1 MDVVLSA
8 AATWSLADGCRAFLL
23 VDALPP
29 RLHPPFVGNLCMDI
43 FLLVGIV
50 RWVVEVEVPPPPLV
64 FLLFVLLFFI
74 SWIPQVILGLLVNP
88 L

>member
-1 MDVVLSA
+1 MP
-8 AATWSLADGCRAFLL
+8 CFLL

-29 RLHPPFVGNLCMDI
+29 LLHPPFVGNLCVDV

-50 RWVVEVEVPPPPLV
+50 GSAVEVEVPPS
-64 FLLFVLLFFI
+64 LFVFSCCLLCYFCI
-74 SWIPQVILGLLVNP
+74 SRIPQVILGLLVNP